1 MKEGESGRKKI
12 NEYTRYATVVL
23 CLVQSTLW
31 VQYMMSPQMEVVHPD
46 HQNVLATASSAS

>member
-23 CLVQSTLW
+23 MLDPEYALG
-31 VQYMMSPQMEVVHPD
+31 PVHD
-46 HQNVLATASSAS
+46 E